1 MLRFGIVGLPN
12 VGKSTLFN
20 ALTNSRVPAENYPFC
35 TVEPNVAVV
44 AVPDER
50 LERINRVARRPRT
63 VPALVEFVDIAGLV
77 EGASR
82 GAGLGNQFLARI
94 REVDGIVEVVRCFED
109 PDVVH
114 VMGEV
119 DPERDYRV
127 IRTELAL
134 ADLAVLER
142 RLEKVRKQARAG
154 EEEAAKE
161 LSVLERVREALE
173 AGRDASGAAED
184 NEGRRYLERLSLLSL
199 KPTLYAAN
207 VGEGDLGG
215 EEPPMV
221 ARLRRAVER
230 DRPGAVVVAFSAK
243 LEAELAELNGEARKE
258 LMDVAGLKQ
267 TGLAR
272 LIRAAYDLLGL
283 ETFFTV
289 GDEEVRAWT
298 VRRGATAFEAAGLIH
313 SDFQRGFIRCE
324 TLGWEEFVAAGS
336 YKKAREAGLVRSE
349 GRDYV
354 VKDGEILL
362 FRFNV

>member
-44 AVPDER
+44 AVPDDR
-50 LERINRVARRPRT
+50 LQLINRVAQRPRI
-63 VPALVEFVDIAGLV
+63 VPALVEFVDLAGLV

-82 GAGLGNQFLARI
+82 GAGLGNQFLAQI
-94 REVDGIVEVVRCFED
+94 REVDAIVEVVRCFED

-114 VMGEV
+114 VMGAV

-127 IRTELAL
+127 IKTELAL

-142 RLEKVRKQARAG
+142 RLERVRKHARAG
-154 EEEAAKE
+154 EQEAVEE
-161 LSVLERVREALE
+161 LRILERIREALE
-173 AGRDASGAAED
+173 EGRDASDVLVGEED
-184 NEGRRYLERLSLLSL
+184 RRSVSHLGLLSV
-199 KPTLYAAN
+199 KPVLYAAN
-207 VGEGDLGG
+207 VGEAELGAA
-215 EEPPMV
+215 EPPLA
-221 ARLRRAVER
+221 ARLRRGVER
-230 DRPGAVVVAFSAK
+230 ERPGAVVVTFSAK
-243 LEAELAELNGEARKE
+243 LEAELSELEGEERRE
-258 LMDVAGLKQ
+258 LMEAAGLEQ
-267 TGLAR
+267 SGLAR
-272 LIRAAYDLLGL
+272 LIRAGYDLLGL

-298 VRRGATAFEAAGLIH
+298 IRRGTTAFEAAGLIH

-324 TLGWEEFVAAGS
+324 TLTWEEFVRAGS
-336 YKKAREAGLVRSE
+336 YKKAREAGWVRSE